1 MKTFLPIAL
10 LSLSLA
16 LFSTPAQ
23 AQGEPKSWAVGLRLG
38 EPLGLNVR
46 KYLGEERRHAFDVN
60 VGAIGALWGVER
72 KYGTTGRYKNAGLAI
87 NANYL
92 WIVGNGPFRPF
103 YGFGGQI
110 TSRRNYPNRLNGDFE
125 KKIGLG
131 ASGLA
136 GFEYFLPSS
145 PVSLFL
151 DLGLY
156 LEALPVPFFP
166 NVQGGVG
173 VRFNL

>member
-1 MKTFLPIAL
+1 MKTC
-10 LSLSLA
+10 LSLVLLGVLSLT
-16 LFSTPAQ
+16 LSSSAQ

-46 KYLGEERRHAFDVN
+46 KYLGEDRNHAFDVS
-60 VGAIGALWGVER
+60 VGAIGALWGVDR

-110 TSRRNYPNRLNGDFE
+110 TSRRNYPDRLSGDFE

-156 LEALPVPFFP
+156 LEVLPVPFFP
-166 NVQGGVG
+166 NVQAGVG